1 MCVAAEAVLFGYSR
15 ARVWSLKRSHW
26 HKACGPVYK
35 GSSDHACLTEY
46 RRRRRQ
52 LKIFTVEGSFMRSA
66 KFTLILC
73 LLTLGSLGCAQ
84 RTNDR
89 SANGAQGTF
98 SLRGTQRGPDFVTL
112 ARELQPAVV
121 NVSAT
126 VTGAAISPRSAQR
139 QEGPGDDSMQFFD
152 APPPAPSAPPTP
164 QRQQGSGFIIA
175 SDGTILTNAHVVEG
189 AKKIIVKLGDKR
201 EFEARIVGK
210 DAPTDVA
217 ILKIVVKE
225 NLPTIRLGDSDK
237 LQVGEWVM
245 TVGNPFGLDNSV
257 SSGIVSGKGRHIGE
271 AYDRLIQ
278 TDAPVNPGSSGG
290 PLINLNGQVVGIN
303 KAIVSESGGSIGI
316 SFATPINLVKEILP
330 QLQSK
335 GKVTRGWA
343 GIAIQELNSALAET
357 LGLEKPS
364 GALVA
369 GIVKGGPADRG
380 GIRLGDVIT
389 EYDGKPVTD
398 ALDLP
403 IWIART
409 PIAKQVGL
417 KIKRDQKEVQLNLT
431 VAELPEP
438 AGQPGKEI
446 G

>member
-1 MCVAAEAVLFGYSR
+1 
-15 ARVWSLKRSHW
+15 
-26 HKACGPVYK
+26 
-35 GSSDHACLTEY
+35 
-46 RRRRRQ
+46 
-52 LKIFTVEGSFMRSA
+52 MRTA
-66 KFTLILC
+66 NATLGLC
-73 LLTLGSLGCAQ
+73 LA
-84 RTNDR
+84 DR
-89 SANGAQGTF
+89 F
-98 SLRGTQRGPDFVTL
+98 SSRGTQRGPDFVTL

-126 VTGAAISPRSAQR
+126 VSGGVVAPRVAQR
-139 QEGPGDDSMQFFD
+139 QEGSRDDSMPFFG
-152 APPPAPSAPPTP
+152 APPSAPPAPPTP
-164 QRQQGSGFIIA
+164 QRQQGSGFIIS
-175 SDGTILTNAHVVEG
+175 SDGTILTNAHVIEG
-189 AKKIIVKLGDKR
+189 AKKIIVKLDDKR
-201 EFEARIVGK
+201 EFEARIIGK

-217 ILKIVVKE
+217 ILKIVAKE
-225 NLPTIRLGDSDK
+225 NLPTIRLGDSDR
-237 LQVGEWVM
+237 LEVGEWVM
-245 TVGNPFGLDNSV
+245 AVGNPFGLDNSV

-278 TDAPVNPGSSGG
+278 TDAPINPGSSGG

-316 SFATPINLVKEILP
+316 SFATPINLIKEILP

-335 GKVTRGWA
+335 GKVTRAWA

-389 EYDGKPVTD
+389 EYDGKPVID

-409 PIAKQVGL
+409 PIAKRVRL
-417 KIKRDQKEVQLNLT
+417 KIKRDQQEVHLNLT
-431 VAELPEP
+431 VAELPE
-438 AGQPGKEI
+438 ATS
-446 G
+446 